1 MFLHEEIYFQTNI
14 RLSIL
19 APAVFKT
26 GSALTK
32 IYLRPFLLI
41 SKNST
46 TFMQPKKS
54 YSKAVLVLLNKSNQQ
69 PHMEADAAKRP
80 EKFSAT
86 FFRLL
91 LLITAATFLFSC
103 KRNQWIEVDPA
114 FSRYIDAY
122 TTGTVSK
129 TAAIRVQLA
138 GSSNT
143 VHTIGE
149 EVKEKLFDLSPS
161 VKGKTVWIDATTV
174 EFKPTENLKAD
185 QLYEVSFNLGKVTA
199 VAESKFKEFR
209 FNVKTIKPSFVVKD
223 AGLRSATAKNRM
235 FLGGELETADLE
247 EGKSIEKLLTATQNG
262 KALKVSWQ
270 HNDAARSHLYTIE
283 GIERGANAGKLL
295 ITWNGKEMGMEVTG
309 ENLVEIP
316 AAGEFKVLN
325 VVAVNE
331 AQQYAS
337 VQFSDPIAI
346 GQDLTGLVSVSNKS
360 DISYTINGSEV
371 KVFADGKLDGNYTVN
386 INSGIKNT
394 WGSVLEQG
402 FTANINF
409 ENKNPSVKIHG
420 KGNILPNSG
429 RLVLPFEAIN
439 LNAVDISIIKIYE
452 NNVPRFLQ
460 DNSLD
465 GNNSLRRVARPIVE
479 KTLRLDDDKTL
490 DLHKRQRFSL
500 DIDKFLKTEQGAIY
514 RVTIGFRPQY
524 SLYSKVDTAQ
534 KDNQGEDEEDG
545 YYGGYG
551 DESSES
557 GVDDDD
563 EFWRRYDTYYPYGYN
578 WEKRDDPASKSYYN
592 KDRWATRN
600 ILASNIGLT
609 AKRGNNNRLMVAV
622 SNILTTEPMQDVE
635 LEVLDYQQMIVNKG
649 KSGGDGFADIEL
661 KRKPYLLVAKKGTE
675 RGYLKLDDGNALAL
689 SRFDVS
695 GEEVKN
701 GIKGFIFGE
710 RGVWRPG
717 DTMFI
722 NCIIEDREGK
732 LPKDHPVEFSLFT
745 PQGQLYKHIIES
757 DAEDGFYLFKTNT
770 DAAAPTGNWLVKVKC
785 GGAAF
790 EKRIKVETVM
800 PNRLKIN
807 VDFGA
812 DPLLGTGGTTAGT
825 LNAKWLFGA
834 AGKNLKAKI
843 DASLYAKQTSFAKFA
858 GYVFDNPTADYSTQ
872 QKTMFE
878 GTLDADGN
886 ASLKPAFET
895 DEAAP
900 GMLNANLLIKVF
912 EPGGAFSIDNVTLP
926 YSPYASYAGLKL
938 PAGEKPFDYLL
949 AGKTHT
955 VQLADVDAKGNAIGG
970 SSQVQVQ
977 FYRIQ
982 WRWWW
987 DDNGDN
993 LSNFTQNEYNKLI
1006 KEETVTLTNGRG
1018 QWQFNTSANEWGRY
1032 LVLVKDVKSGHTT
1045 GAVFYI
1051 DEPGWQ
1057 SRSGNDDQSAATMLS
1072 FSSNKEKYNV
1082 GDEVVLNIPSSKG
1095 GKVLVSLESG
1105 SKVIKTFWQP
1115 TEQGQT
1121 QVKFNAEEGMAP
1133 NIYATV
1139 SLLQPHAQTL
1149 NDLPIRMYGSIP
1161 LFIED
1166 KNTVLKPVL
1175 NIPSSIRP
1183 EQQVSFTVSEQQGKE
1198 MTYSV
1203 AIVDEGL
1210 LDLTRFKTPDPHS
1223 AFYAREALGVKS
1235 FDMFDYVIGAW
1246 SGGLERILTIGGD
1259 AEGGPV
1265 KEKKANRFKPVV
1277 TYLGPFHLD
1286 KGETQ
1291 KKSFTLP
1298 AYIGSVRAMVVA
1310 AHKGS
1315 YGFAEKNVAVKKPL
1329 MLLATMPRVLGP
1341 GQTIKLPVTV
1351 FAMENN
1357 IRNVSLSLQSNPFLE
1372 VVGSTS
1378 QNISFAQPGEQMAY
1392 FDVRVR
1398 PNTGIGKVKLVAS
1411 SGSEKAAYEIELDI
1425 RNPNPQV
1432 TSVSEMVLNAGQQ
1445 WNVTASAIGAPSS
1458 STAVVEISSVPA
1470 MNLQKRLDYLVQ
1482 YPHGCIEQT
1491 TSAVFP
1497 QLVLN
1502 QLMDLD
1508 DYKKAQVDRNV
1519 KAGVARLAVFQ
1530 RPEGGFSYWPGLS
1543 QSDDWGSNYAGH
1555 FLLEAQANG
1564 YFVSDNM
1571 LQQWKNFQRSRASS
1585 WVVNSTNFYG
1595 ADLNQAY
1602 RLYTLALAKAPELG
1616 AMNRLKEFKYLSP
1629 EAKWR
1634 LAAAY
1639 KLAGQ
1644 ENTALE
1650 LISGL
1655 PTSFAF
1661 RTNPGFTY
1669 GSDLRDEAMVFET
1682 LTLLGRRTQ
1691 AAQMLTTIAGKLSQ
1705 DNWYST
1711 QTTAYSLIAI
1721 AKYCG
1726 KNPSGSKIVAKAVI
1740 GGKQADI
1747 NSASYIR
1754 QLPVLL
1760 QKGSSNVMIK
1770 NNGSNVL
1777 YVRLIT
1783 QGQPLSGDSLNVVNN
1798 PAVLTMNVSYLS
1810 QDSSALDVTKL
1821 AQGSDFIAKVVIRNT
1836 GSRGRYT
1843 EMALNQIFPSG
1854 WEILN
1859 ARMTGGEGAF
1869 KSSYATYQDIRDDR
1883 IYTYFDIG
1891 QGETLT
1897 YYVQL
1902 NASYLGRY
1910 FLPGTFAS
1918 AMYDN
1923 SITAGVNGKWVEVVS
1938 Q

>member
-1 MFLHEEIYFQTNI
+1 M
-14 RLSIL
+14 
-19 APAVFKT
+19 
-26 GSALTK
+26 
-32 IYLRPFLLI
+32 
-41 SKNST
+41 
-46 TFMQPKKS
+46 
-54 YSKAVLVLLNKSNQQ
+54 
-69 PHMEADAAKRP
+69 
-80 EKFSAT
+80 
-86 FFRLL
+86 
-91 LLITAATFLFSC
+91 
-103 KRNQWIEVDPA
+103 
-114 FSRYIDAY
+114 
-122 TTGTVSK
+122 
-129 TAAIRVQLA
+129 
-138 GSSNT
+138 
-143 VHTIGE
+143 GE
-149 EVKEKLFDLSPS
+149 EVKEKLFEFSPS

-174 EFKPTENLKAD
+174 EFKPDEYLKPD
-185 QLYEVSFNLGKVTA
+185 QLYEVVFNLGKVTS
-199 VAESKFKEFR
+199 VSESKFKEFK
-209 FNVKTIKPSFVVKD
+209 FSLKTVKPAFVVKD
-223 AGLRSATAKNRM
+223 FGLRSATARNRM
-235 FLGGELETADLE
+235 FLSGELETADLE
-247 EGKSIEKLLTATQNG
+247 KGAEIEKLLNAAQDG
-262 KALKVSWQ
+262 KPLKVSWQ
-270 HNDAARSHLYTIE
+270 HNDAAKSHIYTIE
-283 GIERGANAGKLL
+283 GIERGANSSAVN
-295 ITWNGKEMGMEVTG
+295 ITWNGKGLGMEVSG
-309 ENLVEIP
+309 DKPIEVP

-325 VVAVNE
+325 VMAVNE

-346 GQDLTGLVSVSNKS
+346 GQDLTGLVSMSNKS
-360 DISYTINGSEV
+360 DVSYTINGSEV
-371 KVFADGKLDGNYTVN
+371 KVFADGKLDGSYTIN
-386 INSGIKNT
+386 INSGIKNSF
-394 WGSVLEQG
+394 GDVLEQG

-409 ENKNPSVKIHG
+409 ENKLPSVKIHG

-429 RLVLPFEAIN
+429 RLVLPFESIN

-465 GNNSLRRVARPIVE
+465 GSSSLRRVAKPIVQ

-514 RVTIGFRPQY
+514 HVTIGFRPEY

-534 KDNQGEDEEDG
+534 KSGEGSDEEED
-545 YYGGYG
+545 YYGGGYY

-557 GVDDDD
+557 GVDDDE

-578 WEKRDDPASKSYYN
+578 WSRRDDPNSKSYYN

-622 SNILTTEPMQDVE
+622 SNILTTEPMGDVE
-635 LEVLDYQQMIVNKG
+635 LEVLDYQQTIVNKG
-649 KSGGDGFADIEL
+649 KSGGDGFADIEI
-661 KRKPYLLVAKKGTE
+661 KRKPYLLVAKKGNE
-675 RGYLKLDDGNALAL
+675 RGYLKLDDGNSLAL

-732 LPKDHPVEFSLFT
+732 LPKDHPVEFSLYT
-745 PQGQLYKHIIES
+745 PQNQLYKHIVQS

-770 DAAAPTGNWLVKVKC
+770 DASSPTGNWLAKVKC
-785 GGAAF
+785 GGAVF

-807 VDFGA
+807 VDFGK
-812 DPLLGTGGTTAGT
+812 DPLLGTGGTTSGT

-834 AGKNLKAKI
+834 VGKNLKAKI

-878 GTLDADGN
+878 GTLDAEGN
-886 ASLKPAFET
+886 ATLKPGFET

-900 GMLNANLLIKVF
+900 GLLNASLLVKVF
-912 EPGGAFSIDNVTLP
+912 EPGGAFSIDNVTIP

-938 PAGEKPFDYLL
+938 PEGEKPFSYLL

-955 VQLADVDAKGNAIGG
+955 AQLADVDAKGNPIAGA
-970 SSQVQVQ
+970 SQLEVQ

-993 LSNFTQNEYNKLI
+993 LSNFTQNEYNKLL
-1006 KEETVTLTNGRG
+1006 KTETVSISNGKG
-1018 QWQFNTSANEWGRY
+1018 QWQFKTSPNEWGRY
-1032 LVLVKDVKSGHTT
+1032 LILVKDVKSGHMT
-1045 GAVFYI
+1045 GSTFYI

-1057 SRSGNDDQSAATMLS
+1057 SREGNDDQSAATMLS
-1072 FSSNKEKYNV
+1072 FSSNKEKYNA
-1082 GDEVVLNIPSSKG
+1082 GDEVILNIPSSKG

-1105 SKVIKTFWQP
+1105 SKVIKSFWQP

-1121 QVKFNAEEGMAP
+1121 QVKFEAEGAMAP

-1161 LFIED
+1161 IFVED
-1166 KNTVLKPVL
+1166 KNTILKPVL
-1175 NIPSSIRP
+1175 NIASSIRP
-1183 EQQVSFTVSEQQGKE
+1183 EQQVSFTVSEQEGKE

-1210 LDLTRFKTPDPHS
+1210 LDLTRLKAPDPHS
-1223 AFYAREALGVKS
+1223 AFYAREALGVKT
-1235 FDMFDYVIGAW
+1235 FDLFDYVIGAW

-1265 KEKKANRFKPVV
+1265 KQKTANRFKPVV

-1286 KGETQ
+1286 KGESQ
-1291 KKSFTLP
+1291 KKTFTLP
-1298 AYIGSVRAMVVA
+1298 SYIGSVRAMVVA

-1315 YGFAEKNVAVKKPL
+1315 YGFTEKNVAVKKPL

-1341 GQTIKLPVTV
+1341 GETIKLPVTI
-1351 FAMENN
+1351 FAMESN
-1357 IRNVSLSLQSNPFLE
+1357 IRNVNLSLQSNPFLE
-1372 VVGSTS
+1372 VVGSSS
-1378 QNISFAQPGEQMAY
+1378 QNISFTQNGEQMAY
-1392 FDVRVR
+1392 FDVRVK
-1398 PNTGIGKVKLVAS
+1398 PNTGIGKVKLLAS
-1411 SGSEKAAYEIELDI
+1411 SGAEKATYEVELDI
-1425 RNPNPQV
+1425 RNPNPPV
-1432 TSVSEMVLNAGQQ
+1432 TSVTEMVLNAGQQ
-1445 WNVTASAIGAPSS
+1445 WNVTATAIGSPTS

-1470 MNLQKRLDYLVQ
+1470 MNLQKRLDYLIQ

-1491 TSAVFP
+1491 TSSVFP

-1502 QLMDLD
+1502 QLTDLD

-1519 KAGVARLAVFQ
+1519 KAGIARLSIFQ
-1530 RPEGGFSYWPGLS
+1530 RPEGGFSYWPGGS
-1543 QSDDWGSNYAGH
+1543 ESDEWGSNYAGH
-1555 FLLEAQANG
+1555 FLLEAQAGG

-1571 LQQWKNFQRSRASS
+1571 LQQWKNFQRGKANS

-1595 ADLNQAY
+1595 ADLDQAY
-1602 RLYTLALAKAPELG
+1602 RLFTLALAKAPELG

-1639 KLAGQ
+1639 KLSGQ
-1644 ENTALE
+1644 ESTALQ

-1655 PTSFAF
+1655 STSFAV

-1669 GSDLRDEAMVFET
+1669 GSDLRDEAMAMET
-1682 LTLLGRRTQ
+1682 LTLLGRKTQ
-1691 AAQMLTTIAGKLSQ
+1691 AAQLLTTVAGKLSQ
-1705 DNWYST
+1705 DYWYST

-1726 KNPSGSKIVAKAVI
+1726 KNPSGSKIVAKTSIA
-1740 GGKQADI
+1740 GKATDI

-1754 QLPVLL
+1754 QLPVNV
-1760 QKGSSNVMIK
+1760 QKGSSSVLVK

-1783 QGQPLSGDSLNVVNN
+1783 QGQPLSGDSLKVNNN
-1798 PAVLTMNVSYLS
+1798 PAVLSMSVSYLS
-1810 QDSSALDVTKL
+1810 QDSSVLDITKL
-1821 AQGSDFIAKVVIRNT
+1821 SQGTDFIAKVIIKNT
-1836 GSRGRYT
+1836 GQRGTYT
-1843 EMALNQIFPSG
+1843 EMALSQLFPSG

-1869 KSSYATYQDIRDDR
+1869 KSSYSTYQDIRDDR
-1883 IYTYFDIG
+1883 IYTYFDIN
-1891 QGETLT
+1891 QNETLT

-1923 SITAGVNGKWVEVVS
+1923 NITAGVNGKWVEVVS